1 MVLSLDTL
9 DDINNYANHVHDK
22 VFDSSLYIL
31 GQYDYLDEKLAE
43 HGIKCATVRSDE
55 IDGYLRWSQED
66 SKPVIAANRQF
77 HKASVHRRFVYAHEF
92 AHLVVDYNWDV
103 DNPKA
108 SINKLR
114 SLYRSN
120 KEEFLDVV
128 VFRNPIKSD
137 DKALHELV
145 VNEFASAFLIP
156 KDKLQP
162 IIDMAKGTN
171 ISDKEVITEI
181 AYTFSTSLNT
191 AEYRLKSYTNYLKAK
206 QAKEY
211 KENY

>member
-1 MVLSLDTL
+1 MALSLDTL
-9 DDINNYANHVHDK
+9 DDINDYANHAHDK
-22 VFDSSLYIL
+22 IFESSLHKV
-31 GQYDYLDEKLAE
+31 GHYDYLSELLYE
-43 HGIKCATVRSDE
+43 QGIKCGTVQSDT

-66 SKPVIAANRQF
+66 NKPIIVANRQF
-77 HKASVHRRFVYAHEF
+77 HRASVHRRFVYAHEF
-92 AHLVVDYNWDV
+92 AHLVVDYDWDV

-108 SINKLR
+108 SRDKLR

-120 KEEFLDVV
+120 KKEFLDIV

-171 ISDKEVITEI
+171 IGDEDLITEI

-211 KENY
+211 KEN